1 MKYLIC
7 GILGIAI
14 GFFVFYLLFR
24 IANKDKLCKKLQ
36 DGSKKE
42 TSEAELYKTCIGRSP
57 FYLLCGF
64 VYRYQSNTYRLFTIR
79 GACHIHSNPDYYS
92 NCLVLLESQGRK
104 HYQNQKGIPGG
115 NKGYFC

>member
-36 DGSKKE
+36 DGSKKKLPKA
-42 TSEAELYKTCIGRSP
+42 TN
-57 FYLLCGF
+57 
-64 VYRYQSNTYRLFTIR
+64 VDN
-79 GACHIHSNPDYYS
+79 
-92 NCLVLLESQGRK
+92 
-104 HYQNQKGIPGG
+104 
-115 NKGYFC
+115 

>member
-36 DGSKKE
+36 DGSKK
-42 TSEAELYKTCIGRSP
+42 K
-57 FYLLCGF
+57 LCGF